1 MTRNM
6 TGLVS
11 CSICS
16 SSDEITISASLPFDM
31 LPARSVFVSKACQ
44 NPENTTMVF
53 GLLYGYGAGM
63 SMDRHGA
70 NHGNTF
76 KTSEEDPAK
85 VIASINNAGAGST
98 EKSQT

>member
-31 LPARSVFVSKACQ
+31 LPRSVFVSQ